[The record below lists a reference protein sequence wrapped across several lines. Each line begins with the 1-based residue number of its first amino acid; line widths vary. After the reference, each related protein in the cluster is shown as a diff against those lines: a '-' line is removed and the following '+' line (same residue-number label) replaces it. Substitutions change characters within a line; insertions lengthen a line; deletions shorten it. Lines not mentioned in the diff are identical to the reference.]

1 MVLLKSSSFIMA
13 TSISVPSAG
22 HAFLHPIHNSA
33 KLTSREIRSASN
45 MIMLMNP
52 IASGLPEKKVDASET
67 VEIHNPFSLASKLNV
82 HHLTTIVH
90 THPVEVVGHRGSL
103 YTALENTSRSF
114 LHAAEAGADSVELDV
129 FLLKCGTLVVF
140 HGTGTDERP
149 GLLDRY
155 CGVEGS
161 M

>member
-1 MVLLKSSSFIMA
+1 
-13 TSISVPSAG
+13 
-22 HAFLHPIHNSA
+22 
-33 KLTSREIRSASN
+33 

-52 IASGLPEKKVDASET
+52 IASVHPEDKFNGIE
-67 VEIHNPFSLASKLNV
+67 NLQLPFSLASKLNV
-82 HHLTTIVH
+82 LHESRATEH
-90 THPVEVVGHRGSL
+90 THPIEVVGHRGSL

-140 HGTGTDERP
+140 HGTGTDQNP
-149 GLLDRY
+149 GLLDLY
-155 CGVEGS
+155 CGMEGS